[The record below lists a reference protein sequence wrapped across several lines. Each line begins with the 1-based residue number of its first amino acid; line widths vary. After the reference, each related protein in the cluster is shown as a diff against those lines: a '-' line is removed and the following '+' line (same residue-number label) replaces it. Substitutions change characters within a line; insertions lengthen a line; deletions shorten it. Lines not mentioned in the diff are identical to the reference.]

1 MPNIQQLLSEELRR
15 QARKE
20 VRTELVELKTQL
32 TTMRKTIAEQ
42 NRRIKALEKIV
53 PLPVKPQPSAEVPAE
68 VKPVRITAARIIVLA
83 KLTSV
88 CYITRYANGKN
99 KTTNRELRQIPA
111 GIRTCCHTQKG
122 LRRLLTFSMASTI
135 KSSEINLDFHRVNS
149 LLCWV
154 SISIRFVIG
163 NPEKSNREKP
173 RNAKSRQSATWG
185 NVSWQS

>member
-68 VKPVRITAARIIVLA
+68 VKLNSVRYWESGKIEPREAQKRKIATIRDMGKRELA
-83 KLTSV
+83 KLM
-88 CYITRYANGKN
+88 AEKN
-99 KTTNRELRQIPA
+99 IVIKLR
-111 GIRTCCHTQKG
+111 T
-122 LRRLLTFSMASTI
+122 
-135 KSSEINLDFHRVNS
+135 
-149 LLCWV
+149 
-154 SISIRFVIG
+154 
-163 NPEKSNREKP
+163 PEKSGKPENEQKEQSGKTESETQSEKTANR
-173 RNAKSRQSATWG
+173 SQ
-185 NVSWQS
+185 

>member
-68 VKPVRITAARIIVLA
+68 VKPIV
-83 KLTSV
+83 S
-88 CYITRYANGKN
+88 
-99 KTTNRELRQIPA
+99 
-111 GIRTCCHTQKG
+111 G
-122 LRRLLTFSMASTI
+122 LLFSRL